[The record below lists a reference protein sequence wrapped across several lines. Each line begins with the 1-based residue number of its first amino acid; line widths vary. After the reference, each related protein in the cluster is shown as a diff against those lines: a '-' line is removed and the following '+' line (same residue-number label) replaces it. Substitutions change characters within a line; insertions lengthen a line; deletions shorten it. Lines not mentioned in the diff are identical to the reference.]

1 MARKEVDYLD
11 ILLLLRFI
19 STFTIPSLILSQFLS
34 LLDEL
39 LLRLTVH
46 GYYFASSPD
55 TLSDFV
61 FLFLFISTRSHMR
74 NRSPLSLLKST
85 SLISGHNRTSFET
98 QLRVQTK
105 TYSKFQ
111 SSSRVSP
118 NIYFSLLLLNIIVPF

>member
-85 SLISGHNRTSFET
+85 SLIRPQPNF
-98 QLRVQTK
+98 LRDSIESADKNVFK
-105 TYSKFQ
+105 I
-111 SSSRVSP
+111 P
-118 NIYFSLLLLNIIVPF
+118 I